1 MERRTLR
8 RWSRVASLPSALHCR
23 KASCRV
29 SGTWVGVS
37 GGVRCQ
43 GLGGVRCQ
51 VHQMS
56 GARCQVPGVRCQVSG
71 GVRCQVSGGVRCQG
85 EAGAHLGLHVQPDE
99 SGLRQA
105 GLREVHQ

>member
-37 GGVRCQ
+37 GGVRC
-43 GLGGVRCQ
+43 LVSGVRWCQ
-51 VHQMS
+51 VSGVRWCQVS
-56 GARCQVPGVRCQVSG
+56 GARCQVSGVRCQVSG
-71 GVRCQVSGGVRCQG
+71 ARCQVSGVRC
-85 EAGAHLGLHVQPDE
+85 HLGRL
-99 SGLRQA
+99 SARC
-105 GLREVHQ
+105 